1 MGLFDSLADSFRSR
15 LLQFLVPGMLE
26 DPAKYQ
32 RVNRLLQLRDYA
44 SGFHPRLLKTKPGQF
59 DDNLA
64 LNFVGLIAKR
74 AVSMLVGGGVE
85 FDLQGEDITPQDEHL
100 AKVWDENKKSL
111 LLNRIV
117 HLGAILGTCAV
128 KLVPDG
134 LVSAVDGELY
144 PRIVALDP
152 TWLTIRTDP
161 HDVDR
166 VIGYTIEYVVP
177 DHTSRSGVRGFRET
191 TDLMRGPVPEG
202 ETGVTGE
209 TFWIVRTFELAEN
222 GRWELQGEDTTW
234 PYEFAPILTWQNL
247 PRMGSPYGVAD
258 IEDVLPL
265 QDRLNFVASNIS
277 KIIRYYAHPM
287 RYVKGVGQAGE
298 GTLNIGPDEMP
309 RFGGDQAAIEQLEM
323 QGDLGSSVN
332 YLLMLRQSLFDI
344 SQTVDLTSVADKVG
358 ALTNFG
364 LRVLYLDSLSKLG
377 MKRDLYGEALRDLN
391 HRLLVLA
398 GFDGED
404 ADGGEIIWP
413 DAVLPQNDKEVLE
426 VLEKEHDL
434 GVTSIQT
441 IAQERGRDF
450 EEETERIAQEKQG
463 EENLGNVLLRAFQRG
478 QQGTGE

>member
-1 MGLFDSLADSFRSR
+1 
-15 LLQFLVPGMLE
+15 
-26 DPAKYQ
+26 
-32 RVNRLLQLRDYA
+32 
-44 SGFHPRLLKTKPGQF
+44 
-59 DDNLA
+59 
-64 LNFVGLIAKR
+64 
-74 AVSMLVGGGVE
+74 
-85 FDLQGEDITPQDEHL
+85 
-100 AKVWDENKKSL
+100 
-111 LLNRIV
+111 
-117 HLGAILGTCAV
+117 V

-134 LVSAVDGELY
+134 NVSPIDGEPY
-144 PRIVALDP
+144 PRIIALDP
-152 TWLTIRTDP
+152 TWITVRTDP
-161 HDVDR
+161 HDVDM
-166 VIGYTIEYVVP
+166 VVGYTIEYVVP
-177 DHTSRSGVRGFRET
+177 DQTSRTGLRGFRET
-191 TDLMRGPVPEG
+191 TDLMRGAIAG
-202 ETGVTGE
+202 ENGE
-209 TFWIVRTFELAEN
+209 PSALTVASWVVRIFELAEN
-222 GRWELQGEDTTW
+222 GKWIQMGEDTIW
-234 PYEFAPILTWQNL
+234 PYDFAPILVWQNL

-265 QDRLNFVASNIS
+265 QDRVNFVASNIS

-287 RYVKGVGQAGE
+287 RYAKGIGQAGE

-377 MKRDLYGEALRDLN
+377 MKRDMYGEALRDLN

-404 ADGGEIIWP
+404 ADGGEVIWP

-450 EEETERIAQEKQG
+450 EEETQRIGLEKQG

-478 QQGTGE
+478 QQGEGR